1 MNLGG
6 KVALRGTGYAL
17 RIADARLLAGRVWQA
32 IQSVNDGK
40 FRKVRGGLI
49 GHAEDDQGTI
59 VVRGGISA
67 AVIVGFSEDAI
78 GDGASGVFPRNSGE
92 KSRQALQGK
101 FLFLDIFRFEDAVR
115 SKNYHVAS

>member
-6 KVALRGTGYAL
+6 KVALRGTGYAQP
-17 RIADARLLAGRVWQA
+17 IATAYLLAGRYWQA
-32 IQSVNDGK
+32 LQSVNDRK

-59 VVRGGISA
+59 VVRGGIRA

-78 GDGASGVFPRNSGE
+78 GDGAGGGFPRNSGE
-92 KSRQALQGK
+92 KSRTGLQTQ
-101 FLFLDIFRFEDAVR
+101 FLFL
-115 SKNYHVAS
+115 